1 MSKEKDYSDQTEM
14 YLDVESRNKVALDLL
29 FYARILFSRVYVFQN
44 FDIYSRSFEF
54 DPLPKEYWEAA
65 FYERL
70 IDKIKICTSFENYN
84 KAVLLSN
91 GILIHKIN
99 PKSNKKLASLQQSRT
114 PVLIDDFLL
123 DHKYS
128 LDYNNEWSLDGL
140 RKNFETIT
148 FSDTLAEHYQRV
160 IGLDKN
166 FIHYLKEMNIYRNRL
181 HLYKNYAGAS
191 VFRVEL
197 EKIAFAKNYGLEQI
211 EKQIESIQSLV

>member
-99 PKSNKKLASLQQSRT
+99 PKNSKR
-114 PVLIDDFLL
+114 
-123 DHKYS
+123 
-128 LDYNNEWSLDGL
+128 
-140 RKNFETIT
+140 
-148 FSDTLAEHYQRV
+148 
-160 IGLDKN
+160 
-166 FIHYLKEMNIYRNRL
+166 
-181 HLYKNYAGAS
+181 
-191 VFRVEL
+191 
-197 EKIAFAKNYGLEQI
+197 
-211 EKQIESIQSLV
+211 

>member
-1 MSKEKDYSDQTEM
+1 MSKEKEYSDHTEM
-14 YLDVESRNKVALDLL
+14 YLNEESRNKVALELL

-44 FDIYSRSFEF
+44 FDIYSKSFEF
-54 DPLPKEYWEAA
+54 DQPPKEYWEAA
-65 FYERL
+65 YYERL

-84 KAVLLSN
+84 KAVLLIN
-91 GILIHKIN
+91 GILVHKID

-128 LDYNNEWSLDGL
+128 MDSNNEWSLDGL

-148 FSDTLAEHYQRV
+148 FSETLTEQYQRM

-166 FIHYLKEMNIYRNRL
+166 FVHYLKEMNIYRNRL

-197 EKIAFAKNYGLEQI
+197 EKIAFAKNYGMEQI
-211 EKQIESIQSLV
+211 EKQIHGIQPLV